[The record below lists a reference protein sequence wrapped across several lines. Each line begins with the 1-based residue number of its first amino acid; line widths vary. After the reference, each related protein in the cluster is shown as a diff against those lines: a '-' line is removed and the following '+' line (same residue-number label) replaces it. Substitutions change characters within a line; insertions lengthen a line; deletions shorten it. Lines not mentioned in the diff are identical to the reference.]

1 MDNFFISCVD
11 EHCLSV
17 RENSSQV
24 STKEII
30 QPWACFAILTYVKC
44 NGGKMCFEKVHFK
57 DQAKSNSIATL
68 KLETGAD
75 TSFGSVS
82 CLRDLLRPED
92 VHRLNNDCQV
102 TRLLSTGALLTT
114 VCTLLNIS
122 SKAPLNAKLKKN
134 KEKKHCSLLSSLQ
147 PENSLVSEGQ
157 SSLIQIP
164 TVYCEAFFA
173 SS

>member
-1 MDNFFISCVD
+1 
-11 EHCLSV
+11 
-17 RENSSQV
+17 
-24 STKEII
+24 
-30 QPWACFAILTYVKC
+30 
-44 NGGKMCFEKVHFK
+44 MCFEKVHFK
-57 DQAKSNSIATL
+57 DQAKSNSIETL

-82 CLRDLLRPED
+82 RLRDLLRPED
-92 VHRLNNDCQV
+92 VHRLNNNCQV
-102 TRLLSTGALLTT
+102 PGLLSMGGLLTT
-114 VCTLLNIS
+114 VYALLNIS

-134 KEKKHCSLLSSLQ
+134 KEKKHCSLLPSLH

-173 SS
+173 SSESVLSLNAYHSQLEIKVEYFGIARIIYSSKNLRDVCIPPYN